1 MSEKDKIIIKNHD
14 MKTQDITVGSIT
26 SKENAERT
34 AVNWHRPKDGYHAQA
49 VKKGEGYICRLVIN
63 D

>member
-1 MSEKDKIIIKNHD
+1 
-14 MKTQDITVGSIT
+14 MKTQDTTVGSIT

-34 AVNWHRPKDGYHAQA
+34 AAYWHSPKHGFHAEA

>member
-1 MSEKDKIIIKNHD
+1 
-14 MKTQDITVGSIT
+14 MKTQDTTVGSIT

-34 AVNWHRPKDGYHAQA
+34 AANWHSPKNGFHAQA